1 PLRCSQ
7 NEAYETQKFT
17 FPFKYLGIFLE
28 SKSEMVRLERIGWNS
43 LFDTLLEWEGHL
55 AQFDLDD
62 PRCDD
67 DELAP

>member
-1 PLRCSQ
+1 
-7 NEAYETQKFT
+7 
-17 FPFKYLGIFLE
+17 
-28 SKSEMVRLERIGWNS
+28 MVRLERIGWNS